1 MKVIKKILVLFI
13 FLISFQLNSQRNE
26 IGILVGGSNYI
37 GDVGPTTYIDPI
49 SYGTYSY
56 GILYR
61 NNFSE
66 RFSVRT
72 QISNSDIQSSDLM
85 NNSPE
90 YRKLRGKSFENT
102 IQEITLAIDFNFT
115 EFDVQDDKFQFSPY
129 VSTGLSYFR
138 YDGIHYPLG
147 QTTAQSYGKSSDF
160 AIPITVGIKS
170 KLLKTLVLGLEVT
183 ARHTFTENL
192 DGSYPTFENTEI
204 YSEKR
209 FGSGL
214 SQDWIV
220 FSGLTL
226 TYVFGNYECRC
237 Q

>member
-1 MKVIKKILVLFI
+1 M
-13 FLISFQLNSQRNE
+13 
-26 IGILVGGSNYI
+26 
-37 GDVGPTTYIDPI
+37 
-49 SYGTYSY
+49 
-56 GILYR
+56 
-61 NNFSE
+61 
-66 RFSVRT
+66 
-72 QISNSDIQSSDLM
+72 
-85 NNSPE
+85 
-90 YRKLRGKSFENT
+90 
-102 IQEITLAIDFNFT
+102 
-115 EFDVQDDKFQFSPY
+115 
-129 VSTGLSYFR
+129 
-138 YDGIHYPLG
+138 G
-147 QTTAQSYGKSSDF
+147 QTTSQSYGKSSDF
-160 AIPITVGIKS
+160 AIPITIGIKS

-226 TYVFGNYECRC
+226 TYVFWNYECKC

>member
-1 MKVIKKILVLFI
+1 MKVIAKHLALFI
-13 FLISFQLNSQRNE
+13 FIVTFQLNAQRNE
-26 IGILVGGSNYI
+26 IGFLVGGSNYI

-61 NNFSE
+61 NNLSD
-66 RFSVRT
+66 RFSVRA
-72 QISNSDIQSSDLM
+72 QISISDIESSDLM
-85 NNSPE
+85 NNSAD
-90 YRKLRGKSFENT
+90 YRKLRGKSFKNN
-102 IQEITLAIDFNFT
+102 IQEITLGIDFNFT
-115 EFDVQDDKFQFSPY
+115 EFDVQDNNFQFSQY

-226 TYVFGNYECRC
+226 TYVFGNYECKC

>member
-1 MKVIKKILVLFI
+1 M
-13 FLISFQLNSQRNE
+13 
-26 IGILVGGSNYI
+26 G
-37 GDVGPTTYIDPI
+37 
-49 SYGTYSY
+49 
-56 GILYR
+56 
-61 NNFSE
+61 
-66 RFSVRT
+66 
-72 QISNSDIQSSDLM
+72 
-85 NNSPE
+85 NSPE

-147 QTTAQSYGKSSDF
+147 QTTSQSYGKSSDF
-160 AIPITVGIKS
+160 AIPITIGIKS

-226 TYVFGNYECRC
+226 TYVFGNYECKC

>member
-1 MKVIKKILVLFI
+1 MKIIAKYLVLLI

-26 IGILVGGSNYI
+26 IGLLFGGSNYI

-61 NNFSE
+61 NNFSD

-72 QISNSDIQSSDLM
+72 QISSSDIKSSDLM
-85 NNSPE
+85 DNSPE

-129 VSTGLSYFR
+129 ISTGLSYFR

-170 KLLKTLVLGLEVT
+170 KLLKTLVFGLEVT

-226 TYVFGNYECRC
+226 TYVFGNYECKC

>member
-1 MKVIKKILVLFI
+1 MKIIAKYLVLFL

-26 IGILVGGSNYI
+26 IGLLVGGSNYI

-61 NNFSE
+61 NNFSD

-72 QISNSDIQSSDLM
+72 QISSSDIKSSDLM
-85 NNSPE
+85 GNSPE

-170 KLLKTLVLGLEVT
+170 KLLKTLVFGLEVT

-209 FGSGL
+209 FVS
-214 SQDWIV
+214 
-220 FSGLTL
+220 
-226 TYVFGNYECRC
+226 
-237 Q
+237 

>member
-1 MKVIKKILVLFI
+1 MKIIAKYLVLYI

-26 IGILVGGSNYI
+26 IGLLVGGSNYI

-61 NNFSE
+61 NNFSD

-72 QISNSDIQSSDLM
+72 QISSSDIKSSDLM
-85 NNSPE
+85 DNSPE

-102 IQEITLAIDFNFT
+102 IQEISLAIDFNFT

-147 QTTAQSYGKSSDF
+147 QTTSQSYGKSSDF
-160 AIPITVGIKS
+160 AIPITIGIKS

-226 TYVFGNYECRC
+226 TYVFGNYECKC

>member
-1 MKVIKKILVLFI
+1 MKIITKYLVLFI

-26 IGILVGGSNYI
+26 IGLLFGGSNYI

-72 QISNSDIQSSDLM
+72 QISSSDIKSSDLM
-85 NNSPE
+85 GNSPE

-147 QTTAQSYGKSSDF
+147 QTTSQSYGKSSDF

-170 KLLKTLVLGLEVT
+170 KLLKTLVFGLEVT

-192 DGSYPTFENTEI
+192 DGSYPTFEN
-204 YSEKR
+204 
-209 FGSGL
+209 L
-214 SQDWIV
+214 SLIHI
-220 FSGLTL
+220 
-226 TYVFGNYECRC
+226 
-237 Q
+237 

>member
-1 MKVIKKILVLFI
+1 MKIIAKYLVLFI
-13 FLISFQLNSQRNE
+13 FLISFQLNFQRNE
-26 IGILVGGSNYI
+26 IGLLVGGSNYI

-61 NNFSE
+61 NNFSD

-72 QISNSDIQSSDLM
+72 QISSSDIKSSDLM
-85 NNSPE
+85 DNSPE
-90 YRKLRGKSFENT
+90 YRKLRENLLK
-102 IQEITLAIDFNFT
+102 IVFKKLPLPLTLTLQNLMFRMINFNF
-115 EFDVQDDKFQFSPY
+115 PLY

-147 QTTAQSYGKSSDF
+147 QTTSQSYGKSSDF
-160 AIPITVGIKS
+160 AIPITIGIKS

-204 YSEKR
+204 YSEKKIWEWIESRLDCFFWFNFNIR
-209 FGSGL
+209 FWEL
-214 SQDWIV
+214 
-220 FSGLTL
+220 
-226 TYVFGNYECRC
+226 
-237 Q
+237 

>member
-1 MKVIKKILVLFI
+1 MKIIAKYLVLFI
-13 FLISFQLNSQRNE
+13 FLISFQLNCQRNE
-26 IGILVGGSNYI
+26 IGLLVGGSNYI

-61 NNFSE
+61 NNFSD

-72 QISNSDIQSSDLM
+72 QISSSDIKSSDLM
-85 NNSPE
+85 DNSPE

-102 IQEITLAIDFNFT
+102 VQEITLAIDFNFT
-115 EFDVQDDKFQFSPY
+115 EFDVQEDKFQFSPY

-138 YDGIHYPLG
+138 YYGIHYPLG

-170 KLLKTLVLGLEVT
+170 KVLKTFVLGFEVT

-226 TYVFGNYECRC
+226 TYVFGNYECKC